1 MDVENREEKEIERS
15 YVYSPGGEIFERW
28 TLPVFEIEC
37 QLKNPMAHGDY
48 TSKEAPSRKTV
59 LREA

>member
-1 MDVENREEKEIERS
+1 MDVEDCKEKEVERS
-15 YVYSPGGEIFERW
+15 YVDSPGSEIFERW
-28 TLPVFEIEC
+28 TTPVFEIAC

-48 TSKEAPSRKTV
+48 TRKEAPSRKTV